1 MSSSS
6 SGAFRFRAETAP
18 EWPVKLIFPVTWSYL
33 SDYASQKK
41 AQSALPKETRSRL
54 APVAPVPIPV
64 AVVETNVPP
73 QPEARPQIPADG
85 ARDQWEMVVPKMSRP
100 AARAAAPPSAPS
112 PGVQWR
118 VESNPLQE
126 PEISADMAFTVDVGR
141 SSQRIPTTA
150 IVAAVLVVASG
161 LFYVGARAVSSAST
175 PAGAG
180 VQPGAELPIGVLGWT
195 TETQWPRHLT
205 FLRASAGL
213 KDFRLEFKGT
223 IETRALG
230 WVIRAKD
237 AMNYYAMKLEIATPG
252 RDPVVV
258 LKRFAVIGGRDQD
271 VVQVPL
277 PTTFRLDTLYKVRV
291 DVLGDRISTW
301 VQDRKID
308 EWTDTRLSE
317 GSIGLFNEYS
327 ERGAVKGDLTAYAL
341 VRP

>member
-6 SGAFRFRAETAP
+6 SGAFRFGAEPAP
-18 EWPVKLIFPVTWSYL
+18 EWPVKLTFPVTWSYL
-33 SDYASQKK
+33 SNYASQKK
-41 AQSALPKETRSRL
+41 AQSALPKETRTRL
-54 APVAPVPIPV
+54 APAAPVPMPV
-64 AVVETNVPP
+64 AVVKTNVPP
-73 QPEARPQIPADG
+73 QPEARPEIPADG

-100 AARAAAPPSAPS
+100 AARTAAPPNVPS
-112 PGVQWR
+112 PDVQRR
-118 VESNPLQE
+118 VESNLVQE

-141 SSQRIPTTA
+141 SPQRIPTPA
-150 IVAAVLVVASG
+150 IVAAVMVVASG
-161 LFYVGARAVSSAST
+161 LFYVGARTVFSPST
-175 PAGAG
+175 PAGAS
-180 VQPGAELPIGVLGWT
+180 VQAGAELPIGVLGWT
-195 TETQWPRHLT
+195 TEAQCPRRFT

-223 IETRALG
+223 IETKALG
-230 WVIRAKD
+230 WVVRAKD

-258 LKRFAVIGGRDQD
+258 LKRFAVIGGKDQD
-271 VVQVPL
+271 AVQVPL

-308 EWTDTRLSE
+308 EWTDTQLSE

-327 ERGAVKGDLTAYAL
+327 ERGAGKGDLMAYAL
-341 VRP
+341 VKP